1 MKDMMDI
8 IDMLAESAKILIRTE
23 NDGNPLT
30 RNFMEQTNYY
40 LNAIA
45 VIIKQLW
52 TKKFVLQLSNYYQT
66 TQ

>member
-45 VIIKQLW
+45 VIIKQL
-52 TKKFVLQLSNYYQT
+52 
-66 TQ
+66 